1 MTMYTVIYMPPS
13 PKHVRFRTSDGVI
26 HNGFYLK
33 DANKYVRDVNRWKDT
48 ESGKWFDN
56 DEVVEWW

>member
-1 MTMYTVIYMPPS
+1 MTMYTVTWMPPS
-13 PKHVRFRTSDGVI
+13 TKHVTFRTSDGVI